1 MSFIYIWISTIVR
14 ILELKVENL
23 SPEMK
28 ATLKYLAGI
37 AGPSGYGSKTT
48 AQQISEDSMP
58 SSHDNLTAIVTGAT
72 SGIGLETAR
81 VLAKRGVRVVM
92 PARDL
97 SKAERVKESI
107 QKESPQAE
115 IIILEIDLS
124 SFGSIQRF
132 CSEFLSLGLP
142 LHILINNAGKY
153 SQKLEFSED
162 KIELTFATNYLGHFL
177 LTEMLLGKMVETAAE
192 SCIEGRIVNV
202 SSVIHNWVNPK
213 HFSFMKLLN
222 PKSYNGTK
230 AYAQS
235 KLANI
240 LHAKEL
246 SRQLK
251 AKKANVTINA
261 VHPGII
267 KTGITRDYRGFLT
280 GMQNI
285 LFLGFD
291 SSLFL
296 YVQTKL
302 YCLLIGIFSSDSL
315 YFVASKLLKSTSQ
328 GAATTCYVALS
339 PRVEGMSGK
348 YFADCNESHCSA
360 LANDES
366 NARKLWKQ
374 TRALMHRRFL
384 LPVGKCGEGEEANTN

>member
-1 MSFIYIWISTIVR
+1 
-14 ILELKVENL
+14 
-23 SPEMK
+23 MK

-37 AGPSGYGSKTT
+37 AGPSGYGSKTCAEQV
-48 AQQISEDSMP
+48 AQDCFCSMP
-58 SSHDNLTAIVTGAT
+58 APPSHLTAIVTGAT
-72 SGIGLETAR
+72 SGIGAETAR
-81 VLAKRGVRVVM
+81 VLAKRGVRVII

-97 SKAERVKESI
+97 RKAERVKESI
-107 QKESPQAE
+107 QKESPQAQ

-124 SFGSIQRF
+124 SFASIHTF
-132 CSEFLSLGLP
+132 CSQFLSLGLP

-177 LTEMLLGKMVETAAE
+177 LTEMLLEKMVETAEE

-202 SSVIHNWVNPK
+202 SSVIHNWVNSK
-213 HFSFMKLLN
+213 HFSFSKLLK
-222 PKSYNGTK
+222 PKSYNGTR

-267 KTGITRDYRGFLT
+267 KTGITRDYRGF
-280 GMQNI
+280 I
-285 LFLGFD
+285 
-291 SSLFL
+291 
-296 YVQTKL
+296 
-302 YCLLIGIFSSDSL
+302 SDSL

-339 PRVEGMSGK
+339 PRLGGTSGK

-360 LANDES
+360 LANDET

-384 LPVGKCGEGEEANTN
+384 VPPGKCGEASAPN